1 MKKTPIISIFFLVIF
16 LTGLYHQMVPHCH
29 EFLAGEHQAAHH
41 HQKHHRHSPENT
53 LDHSHIAHDD
63 HLDAGVFD
71 LFLCILSDMEHPAT
85 DCMLFHF
92 VATKVTQQTKSS
104 AGVDHTV
111 DVAPIFTSLSTPVLS
126 LQVVFFDQ
134 ELNHHSAPPLGNLPS
149 RGPPHF
155 SC

>member
-1 MKKTPIISIFFLVIF
+1 MKKTPIISIFFLFIF
-16 LTGLYHQMVPHCH
+16 LVGLAHQMVPHCH

-41 HQKHHRHSPENT
+41 HHDYHRHSPENT
-53 LDHSHIAHDD
+53 PDHSHIAHDD

-71 LFLCILSDMEHPAT
+71 LIICILSDMEHPAT
-85 DCMLFHF
+85 DCTLFHF
-92 VATKVTQQTKSS
+92 VASKAAQNAKST
-104 AGVDHTV
+104 GVDGTTN
-111 DVAPIFTSLSTPVLS
+111 VAPISTSLSIPDLS
-126 LQVVFFDQ
+126 LQPVFFDQ